1 MSCKLQLTVFKLLF
15 LASDP
20 DSPPLFSVFL
30 SQNHILHQ
38 VAPLPRTNLRCKTM
52 VPIAVVLLLIAPC
65 IFRVGLAR
73 TGSADP
79 PIAAYSEAAT
89 ASLCP
94 RHQTLLAEKFA
105 PTLVFHA
112 HEEFFPS
119 SPLFPLENGAVG
131 PSSRNGSIDL
141 RQLGTT
147 ETRTQLYRSMSL
159 PEKERLAKLHY
170 RAFSLRQ
177 GSSELVVLEYWMYY
191 VQNDYRVRGGL
202 FPFWVDASHP
212 NDLEYIRLLLRSSS
226 EGRHAD
232 SCAQLRNGDR
242 IAAIISSVH
251 GDHIPD
257 HSYRVSAG
265 GELSIPLRFLV
276 ELGAHASSLDV
287 NQDGVFTSGI
297 DAESRYKLIWGIRDR
312 GLTWPGHDPSYMDS
326 REEGTSIVLQPMGQ
340 SDSSGG
346 NGSSTQ
352 VDTLTYRLVAVSKLE
367 SQLGHLGPDGEALR
381 EVFQERVAWP
391 KRLFGRSN
399 GNPAQLLL
407 PPPASSLVGSV
418 EGERFGSTE
427 RGFSAGV
434 TTLAAHPAG
443 FVGGRYAFF
452 NRSKFLP
459 DLILLGEMI
468 HCIESEI
475 YFSSAILGFYPIDA
489 ATKLVF
495 GRGLVVEAA
504 ERHRRQWDWI
514 AGLEIRLGAVRLHS
528 VYRTLG
534 PVTDS
539 AFDLRLFYLF

>member
-1 MSCKLQLTVFKLLF
+1 
-15 LASDP
+15 
-20 DSPPLFSVFL
+20 
-30 SQNHILHQ
+30 
-38 VAPLPRTNLRCKTM
+38 M

-94 RHQTLLAEKFA
+94 RHQTLLADEFA
-105 PTLVFHA
+105 PTLVFHP

-226 EGRHAD
+226 DGRHAD
-232 SCAQLRNGDR
+232 GCARVQIRGR
-242 IAAIISSVH
+242 IAAVISSAH
-251 GDHIPD
+251 GVQIPD
-257 HSYRVSAG
+257 HRVSAG

-287 NQDGVFTSGI
+287 KQDGVFTPGI
-297 DAESRYKLIWGIRDR
+297 DAESRYKLTWGVRDR
-312 GLTWPGHDPSYMDS
+312 GLTWARHDPSYMDS
-326 REEGTSIVLQPMGQ
+326 REAETSIVLQPIGQ
-340 SDSSGG
+340 SDGSGG

-367 SQLGHLGPDGEALR
+367 SQLGPLGSDGEALR
-381 EVFQERVAWP
+381 EVFQAPVAWP
-391 KRLFGRSN
+391 RRLFGRSN
-399 GNPAQLLL
+399 GNAAQLLL
-407 PPPASSLVGSV
+407 PPPASNLVGSV
-418 EGERFGSTE
+418 EGEHFGSTE

-475 YFSSAILGFYPIDA
+475 YFSSAILGSYPIDA

-514 AGLEIRLGAVRLHS
+514 AGLEIKLGALRLHGA
-528 VYRTLG
+528 YRTMG